1 MRVIQFFSPLLK
13 IFHVQHL
20 SWLMKILAPS
30 RSVGTWKDLPLSPWQ
45 KSNLRNAIWICLS
58 WDIYDTCYFG
68 YWNLQL
74 VSMHACMAGCVDGTL
89 HRFLM
94 LRSIKEKVTAYPAS
108 TKLYNLVLATG
119 KWTPK
124 LIIWH
129 RQEYQDI
136 IINASR
142 GVRLLKD
149 KYK

>member
-1 MRVIQFFSPLLK
+1 MRVIQFCSPLLK
-13 IFHVQHL
+13 IFDVQHL

-58 WDIYDTCYFG
+58 WDMTRAILDTETC
-68 YWNLQL
+68 NLW
-74 VSMHACMAGCVDGTL
+74 ACMAGCVDGTL
-89 HRFLM
+89 RRFLM
-94 LRSIKEKVTAYPAS
+94 LRSIKEKVTTYPAS